1 MVKFRRSKGGK
12 FRSAGAYM
20 ALTAQDMSSM
30 GRLAQL
36 AANPQGVGRDEIYVA
51 IASLFRAQGPHLS
64 ERERLLMREILFKLS
79 RDVEMAVRIALAERL
94 ADDEDAPNDL
104 ILMLC
109 DDRIEVARPVI
120 MRSRKLT
127 DAEILKFI
135 REASSEHQAS
145 VAARPNI
152 GEPVTDV
159 LARSETE
166 SVLVALVRNA
176 TAHIGTFAFETLVEK
191 SRALESLHGPLATR
205 RDLPPVLATKM
216 CEWVSDT
223 LKTHITTNFNV
234 DAQKTASSVNE
245 VRHSVQSAPP
255 APALAGDPTSRLVD
269 KLHTAGQLKAGFLL
283 RVLHQGQIDLFDL
296 AFARLIGMEL
306 NAFRR
311 AFYQHG
317 PRAVALACRS
327 VGIDRAVFATVFNL
341 SRQSRSIPPT
351 ISPEQRVEVENVFKA
366 FSKSDAIAILQ
377 APMAAG

>member
-1 MVKFRRSKGGK
+1 
-12 FRSAGAYM
+12 M
-20 ALTAQDMSSM
+20 ALTAHDMSSM

-51 IASLFRAQGPHLS
+51 IASLFRAQSAHLS
-64 ERERLLMREILFKLS
+64 ERERLLMREILLKLS

-94 ADDEDAPNDL
+94 ADDEDAPTDL

-127 DAEILKFI
+127 DIEILKFI
-135 REASSEHQAS
+135 REASADHQAT

-159 LARSETE
+159 LARSEIET
-166 SVLVALVRNA
+166 VLITLVRNA
-176 TAHIGTFAFETLVEK
+176 TARIGAHTFEALVEK
-191 SRALESLHGPLATR
+191 SRVLESLHGPLATR

-216 CEWVSDT
+216 CEWVSDA
-223 LKTHITTNFNV
+223 LKTHITTHFPA
-234 DAQKTASSVNE
+234 DTQKTNSAINE
-245 VRHSVQSAPP
+245 ARYVVQAAPTA
-255 APALAGDPTSRLVD
+255 APIEAGDATSRLVD

-296 AFARLIGMEL
+296 AFARLVGMEL

-311 AFYQHG
+311 AFYQQG

-341 SRQSRSIPPT
+341 SRQARSAPAS
-351 ISPEQRVEVENVFKA
+351 ISPEQRAEVENVFKV
-366 FSKSDAIAILQ
+366 FTKTDAIAILQ
-377 APMAAG
+377 APSTAG

>member
-1 MVKFRRSKGGK
+1 
-12 FRSAGAYM
+12 M

-64 ERERLLMREILFKLS
+64 ERERLLMREILLKLS

-94 ADDEDAPNDL
+94 ADDEDAPADL
-104 ILMLC
+104 VLMLC

-135 REASSEHQAS
+135 REASPDHQAS

-176 TAHIGTFAFETLVEK
+176 TARIGTFAFETLVEK

-216 CEWVSDT
+216 CEWVSDA
-223 LKTHITTNFNV
+223 LKTHITANFSAN
-234 DAQKTASSVNE
+234 AQKTAATVNE
-245 VRHSVQSAPP
+245 ARRVVQT
-255 APALAGDPTSRLVD
+255 APAASGPIEGGDPTSRLVD

-311 AFYQHG
+311 AFYHHG

-341 SRQSRSIPPT
+341 SRQSRSMPPT
-351 ISPEQRVEVENVFKA
+351 ISSEQREEVENVFKA
-366 FSKSDAIAILQ
+366 FSKTDAIAILQ
-377 APMAAG
+377 APLAAG

>member
-1 MVKFRRSKGGK
+1 
-12 FRSAGAYM
+12 M
-20 ALTAQDMSSM
+20 ALTALDMSSM

-51 IASLFRAQGPHLS
+51 IASLFRAQGAHLT
-64 ERERLLMREILFKLS
+64 ERERLLMREILLKLS

-94 ADDEDAPNDL
+94 ADDEDAPADL

-127 DAEILKFI
+127 DTEILKFV
-135 REASSEHQAS
+135 REASVDHQAS

-152 GEPVTDV
+152 GEPVTDI
-159 LARSETE
+159 LARSEAET
-166 SVLVALVRNA
+166 VLVNLVRNA
-176 TAHIGTFAFETLVEK
+176 TARIGTFAFETLVEK

-216 CEWVSDT
+216 SEWVSEA
-223 LKTHITTNFNV
+223 LKAHITSNFDVN
-234 DAQKTASSVNE
+234 AQKTVVTVSEA
-245 VRHSVQSAPP
+245 HHAVQSAPANP
-255 APALAGDPTSRLVD
+255 QTDSGDPTSRLVD

-283 RVLHQGQIDLFDL
+283 RVLHQGQSDLFDL
-296 AFARLIGMEL
+296 AFARLVGMEL

-311 AFYQHG
+311 AFYQHS
-317 PRAVALACRS
+317 PRAVALACRA

-341 SRQSRSIPPT
+341 SRQCRSIPPT
-351 ISPEQRVEVENVFKA
+351 ITPEQRAEVENVFKV
-366 FSKSDAIAILQ
+366 FSRTDAIAILQ
-377 APMAAG
+377 APSTAG

>member
-1 MVKFRRSKGGK
+1 
-12 FRSAGAYM
+12 M
-20 ALTAQDMSSM
+20 ALTAHDMSSM

-64 ERERLLMREILFKLS
+64 ERERLLMREILLRLS

-94 ADDEDAPNDL
+94 ADDEDAPTDL
-104 ILMLC
+104 VLMLC

-127 DAEILKFI
+127 DVEILKFV
-135 REASSEHQAS
+135 REASVDHQAS
-145 VAARPNI
+145 IAARPNI

-159 LARSETE
+159 LAKSEAET
-166 SVLVALVRNA
+166 VLINLVRNA
-176 TAHIGTFAFETLVEK
+176 TARIGTLAFETLVEK

-216 CEWVSDT
+216 SEWVSEAI
-223 LKTHITTNFNV
+223 KAHITANFDV
-234 DAQKTASSVNE
+234 SAQMATTAVSE
-245 VRHSVQSAPP
+245 AHHAVQSVP
-255 APALAGDPTSRLVD
+255 AIPQTNSGDPTSRLVD
-269 KLHTAGQLKAGFLL
+269 KLHSSGQLKAGFLL
-283 RVLHQGQIDLFDL
+283 RVLHQGQNDLFDL
-296 AFARLIGMEL
+296 AFARLVGMEL

-311 AFYQHG
+311 SFYQQG
-317 PRAVALACRS
+317 PRAVALACRA

-351 ISPEQRVEVENVFKA
+351 ITPEQRAEVENVFKV
-366 FSKSDAIAILQ
+366 FTRTDAIAILQ
-377 APMAAG
+377 APSAAG